1 MDRLG
6 TRIGFVSTRLSGTDG
21 VSLEVRKWVKVL
33 TQMGHQTFFFA
44 GESDWVEERSY
55 VLPEAHFE
63 HPDIRKITKDLFDDY
78 RRSPETTQLV
88 EKVKIHIKKNLH
100 KFVQQFNIQVL
111 IIENAMAI
119 PMNIPLGLAL
129 TELIAETC
137 IPTLAHH
144 HDFAWE
150 RSRYIVSAA
159 DDYLRAAFPATLNS
173 IQHVVINSHAQRQLA
188 LRTGLASI
196 VIPNVMDFESPP
208 PKQDTYSNQLRGDL
222 GIPPENYYILQPTR
236 IVPRKRIERAIEL
249 TKRINMPSTL
259 VISHSSGDEGTEY
272 AQYLSDYIDL
282 LGVNVI
288 FAAEA
293 FNETRGKSADGK
305 QIYALYDAYLS
316 ADLVTYPSTIEGFG
330 NAFLET
336 IYYQRPLVMSTYEI
350 YRVDI
355 KPKGFQV
362 IEFGDFIK
370 EDTVATTRE
379 MLLNPEQTRQ
389 ICANNYQIASKY
401 YSFKNLKKLLLAV
414 VSQAGW

>member
-1 MDRLG
+1 LDGLG

-44 GESDWVEERSY
+44 GESDWAEECSY

-63 HPDIRKITKDLFDDY
+63 HPDILKLTKDLFDDY
-78 RRSPETTQLV
+78 RRKPETTQLV
-88 EKVKIHIKKNLH
+88 EKLKFHIKEHLY
-100 KFVQQFNIQVL
+100 KFVQQFDIQVL

-119 PMNIPLGLAL
+119 PMNVPLGLAL

-196 VIPNVMDFESPP
+196 VIPNVMDFKSPP
-208 PKQDTYSNQLRGDL
+208 PKPDAYSKQLREDL
-222 GIPPENYYILQPTR
+222 KIPSGNYFILQPTR

-249 TKRINMPSTL
+249 IKRINLPATL
-259 VISHSSGDEGTEY
+259 VISHSNGDEGTEY
-272 AQYLSDYIDL
+272 AQYLADYIDL
-282 LGVNVI
+282 LGVDVI
-288 FAAEA
+288 FAADM
-293 FNETRGKSADGK
+293 FNETRRKSPDGK
-305 QIYALYDAYLS
+305 RVYALSDAYQS
-316 ADLVTYPSTIEGFG
+316 ADLITYPSTIEGFG

-355 KPKGFQV
+355 KPKGFHV
-362 IEFGDFIK
+362 IEFGDFIT
-370 EDTVATTRE
+370 ENTVKRTRE
-379 MLLNPEQTRQ
+379 ILLNPEHTRQ
-389 ICANNYQIASKY
+389 ICADNYKIASRY
-401 YSFKNLKKLLLAV
+401 YSFNNLEKLLLAV